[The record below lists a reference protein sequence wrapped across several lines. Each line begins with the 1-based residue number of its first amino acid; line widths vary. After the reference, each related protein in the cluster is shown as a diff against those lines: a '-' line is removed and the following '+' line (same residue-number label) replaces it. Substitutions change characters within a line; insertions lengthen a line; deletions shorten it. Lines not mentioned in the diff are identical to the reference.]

1 MSEAKVKPSLDATLV
16 LSEEAVKKVSTRMFG
31 TQKFLDGKKFEE
43 LCFADRLPFLKAELL
58 ECNET
63 LEAEIMALQ
72 TREDLQA
79 FIERED
85 VERTHNAVT
94 SAVTG
99 GNLFRIDAVEALSGH
114 LTVNWSAAGTGF
126 GQLYLYVGKDGKLHA
141 DSECMGRHF
150 VRSVLLRMADELVI
164 E

>member
-16 LSEEAVKKVSTRMFG
+16 LSEEAVNTVSTRMFG
-31 TQKFLDGKKFEE
+31 AQKFLDAKKFEE
-43 LCFADRLPFLKAELL
+43 LCFADRLPFLKAELV
-58 ECNET
+58 EFNEG

-72 TREDLQA
+72 TREDLEA
-79 FIERED
+79 FIARED
-85 VERTHNAVT
+85 VDKTHNAVT

-99 GNLFRIDAVEALSGH
+99 GNLYRIDAVEALSGH
-114 LTVNWSAAGTGF
+114 LTLNWSAAGTGF
-126 GQLYLYVGKDGKLHA
+126 GQLYFHVGKDGKLHV

-150 VRSVLLRMADELVI
+150 LRSVLLRMADELII